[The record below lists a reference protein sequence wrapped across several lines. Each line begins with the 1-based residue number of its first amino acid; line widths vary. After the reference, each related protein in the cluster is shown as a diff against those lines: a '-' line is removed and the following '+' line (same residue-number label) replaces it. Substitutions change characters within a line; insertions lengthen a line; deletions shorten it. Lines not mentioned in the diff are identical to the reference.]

1 MNRYIEILDDT
12 NRDMIVDRFRHK
24 IKHYRKNVSI
34 FLIGDAIVLTLVFI
48 AYSLGKSNAMN
59 IAIFIAV
66 VAAFTIPPIM
76 SSLNRVWQLGSD
88 IESGRIQ
95 VVSGIIDKIKTETV
109 RKRKYNIIIIDRS
122 NFRVDDI
129 YCENIREGLK
139 VNLSLGIS
147 SKIAVSAVNV
157 E

>member
-12 NRDMIVDRFRHK
+12 NRDMIVERFRQN
-24 IKHYRKNVSI
+24 IKHYRKNVTVL
-34 FLIGDAIVLTLVFI
+34 LIGDAIVLALVFM
-48 AYSLGKSNAMN
+48 AYSFGKSNAMN

-76 SSLNRVWQLGSD
+76 SSLNKMWQLGSD
-88 IESGRIQ
+88 VESGRVQ
-95 VVSGIIDKIKTETV
+95 VVSGTIDKIKTESA
-109 RKRKYNIIIIDRS
+109 RKRKYNIIIMDRN
-122 NFRVDDI
+122 NFHVDDI
-129 YCENIREGLK
+129 YCENIREGGK

-147 SKIAVSAVNV
+147 SKVVVSAVNI